1 MIFLARRLARLVDR
15 LHAGWGTGDRADV
28 QLSGTGK
35 FTFTAIGSRD
45 YSFIQ
50 GQLLLLT
57 TAVLVANLLS
67 DIANV
72 ILDPRLRKG

>member
-1 MIFLARRLARLVDR
+1 MALAASTSRSLGGALVTEQVFNYPG
-15 LHAGWGTGDRADV
+15 L
-28 QLSGTGK
+28 GK
-35 FTFTAIGSRD
+35 FTFTAIGARD

-57 TAVLVANLLS
+57 CSVLIANLLS

-72 ILDPRLRKG
+72 ILDPRLRGR

>member
-1 MIFLARRLARLVDR
+1 VFNYPGL
-15 LHAGWGTGDRADV
+15 
-28 QLSGTGK
+28 GK
-35 FTFTAIGSRD
+35 FSFTAIGSRD

-57 TAVLVANLLS
+57 CSVLVANLLS

-72 ILDPRLRKG
+72 ILDPRLRGR